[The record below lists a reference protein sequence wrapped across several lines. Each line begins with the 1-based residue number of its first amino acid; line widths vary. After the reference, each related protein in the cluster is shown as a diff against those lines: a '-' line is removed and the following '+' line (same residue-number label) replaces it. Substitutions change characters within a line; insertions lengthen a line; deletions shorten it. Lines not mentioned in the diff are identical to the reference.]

1 MKTIA
6 AISCAILIANILSAV
21 ELPPPFISYETT
33 STGEA
38 GVNSTAYTWNVR
50 ETGISGGIYAGR
62 VMLSSLSSSVSFIFD
77 GASGTL
83 KFKCTNYAGGAGCL
97 VPSWF
102 CAWLTDDEFISN
114 WYGTLNG
121 SSYKENSLTCYFP
134 AAGRHKVEFSIS
146 MQKQASKYYVQG
158 PRMVI
163 SNIEWQPDYV
173 DTNVDGNSVRID
185 GKWIRDNV
193 STNILH
199 DCRYDYGTVLDR
211 VEANGYTVL
220 GSYIAGL
227 TPTNSNSKLLADI
240 HIVDDVPVV
249 EWSPHLDNR
258 VYTIYGKT
266 NLTDKVWLSPTNSS
280 SRFFKVEVTLPKGE

>member
-1 MKTIA
+1 MKQIMTI
-6 AISCAILIANILSAV
+6 CCGLLFANISLAIESQ
-21 ELPPPFISYETT
+21 LPPPFASHEITT
-33 STGEA
+33 STSGT
-38 GVNSTAYTWNVR
+38 GTWEIDQHRV
-50 ETGISGGIYAGR
+50 EGSIYLGR
-62 VMLSSLSSSVSFIFD
+62 VLVTGMYSRNSLFFD
-77 GASGTL
+77 AGPGLLKFHLMYTAGGSGTFDN
-83 KFKCTNYAGGAGCL
+83 KRSY
-97 VPSWF
+97 SW
-102 CAWLTDDEFISN
+102 SN
-114 WYGTLNG
+114 DGKSIG
-121 SSYKENSLTCYFP
+121 SSECKFESNEHYKEIDVRCRFDEVGVHCLSIY
-134 AAGRHKVEFSIS
+134 IS
-146 MQKQASKYYVQG
+146 MSKQASKYYVQG

-199 DCRYDYGTVLDR
+199 DCRYDYSAVLDR

-240 HIVDDVPVV
+240 HMVDGVPVI
-249 EWSPHLDNR
+249 EWTPHLDNR

-266 NLTDKVWLSPTNSS
+266 NLADKVWHSPTNSS
-280 SRFFKVEVTLPKGE
+280 SRFFKVGVTLP

>member
-1 MKTIA
+1 MTI
-6 AISCAILIANILSAV
+6 CCGLLFANISLAIESQ
-21 ELPPPFISYETT
+21 LPPPFASHKITT
-33 STGEA
+33 STSGT
-38 GVNSTAYTWNVR
+38 GTWEIDQNRV
-50 ETGISGGIYAGR
+50 EGSIYLGR
-62 VMLSSLSSSVSFIFD
+62 VLVTSMYSSNSLFFD
-77 GASGTL
+77 AGPGLLKFHLEYTAGGSGTL
-83 KFKCTNYAGGAGCL
+83 ENKRSY
-97 VPSWF
+97 SW
-102 CAWLTDDEFISN
+102 SN
-114 WYGTLNG
+114 DGKSIG
-121 SSYKENSLTCYFP
+121 SSECKFESNENYKEIDVRCRFDEVGVHCLSIY
-134 AAGRHKVEFSIS
+134 IS
-146 MQKQASKYYVQG
+146 MFKHASKYYVQG

-199 DCRYDYGTVLDR
+199 DCRYDYSTVLDR
-211 VEANGYTVL
+211 IEANGYTVL

-227 TPTNSNSKLLADI
+227 TPTNSNSKFLADI
-240 HIVDDVPVV
+240 HIVDGVPVV

-280 SRFFKVEVTLPKGE
+280 SRFFKVEVTLP